1 MALYKL
7 SFYVEV
13 DDDTTD
19 AEDIFSAAKEQTNN
33 FELDLDT
40 MTIEQID

>member
-13 DDDTTD
+13 ADDVTD
-19 AEDIFSAAKEQTNN
+19 AEDIFAAAKEQTND